1 MLLNIA
7 KNIRWRRASYLVIA
21 CLIVSYFVLGNS
33 EPIYGGSGPG
43 LAYGMIGL
51 GLIAVLMVYG
61 IRKRS
66 YKSSWGTVEGWLHA
80 HIYLGLI
87 ALCAALLHSGFHFH
101 DRLALV
107 TLVLLALVALSGVWG
122 AILYT
127 TVPPKL
133 SALEHHLSVAQLA
146 DQMNALGRAMARLA
160 AGKSKSFCSIYHR
173 LLAAEK
179 PGPLAGWRCLSQGY
193 LKRRLAQDP
202 AGAFDAYVGSVPAA
216 EQPALT
222 ELLASAH
229 QRNDLHD
236 RLIHR
241 QRYINLMEVW
251 LYLHVPLSFALLVAL
266 AAHVIAVLY
275 FG

>member
-1 MLLNIA
+1 MLLA
-7 KNIRWRRASYLVIA
+7 VPQNIRWRRASYLVIA
-21 CLIVSYFVLGNS
+21 GLIGSFFLLAS
-33 EPIYGGSGPG
+33 EEPIYGGSAPG
-43 LAYGMIGL
+43 LIYGTIAL
-51 GLIAVLMVYG
+51 GLIGVLMVYG

-66 YKSSWGTVEGWLHA
+66 YKSSWGTMEGWLHA

-87 ALCAALLHSGFHFH
+87 AVCAVLLHSGFHFH
-101 DRLALV
+101 DKVAVVALA
-107 TLVLLALVALSGVWG
+107 LLALVALSGVWG

-127 TVPPKL
+127 VVPPKL
-133 SALEHHLSVAQLA
+133 SALESHLTVPQLG
-146 DQMNALGRAMARLA
+146 DQINALGRAMARLA
-160 AGKSKSFCSIYHR
+160 AGKSESFCSIYHR

-179 PGPLAGWRCLSQGY
+179 PGPLAGWRSLSQGY
-193 LKRRLAQDP
+193 LKRRLARDP
-202 AGAFDAYVGSVPAA
+202 AGAFDRYAGSVPVA
-216 EQPALT
+216 EQPELT
-222 ELLASAH
+222 QLLASAH

-241 QRYINLMEVW
+241 QRYINLMEAW